1 MFSRF
6 RPGAMI
12 SLAAASFLLLQFAQT
27 ANPQYISQ
35 A

>member
-12 SLAAASFLLLQFAQT
+12 GQAVASFLLLQFAQT
-27 ANPQYISQ
+27 ASPQPISQ
-35 A
+35 P